1 MAKKSIQKPILHQCA
16 TLGSLMGYGGKA
28 GEWSTEKKIETI
40 RKAGFT
46 GFLGRTAFVSSQQ
59 VADSGLL
66 FACTTDLGGIGEIK
80 PKLREIKAAG
90 ARVVNVQM
98 LDHDTPTKRAV
109 EVARRL
115 MAAADEMDMDVSVE
129 VHRDTCTETPE
140 KTYALAAGFEKAE
153 KKKLKMTWDFSHP
166 AIVKHLSP
174 PYWDRLAERP
184 DLIQHA
190 NQLHFR
196 PFNGHHAQIPA
207 LDKKGDFT
215 PEFIDWLEFAER
227 VLACWLETATPGREL
242 FVCPEQIAGG
252 YFVSVFGDRWKDVLA
267 IQGAIDRV
275 WKKQLRKWKAPR

>member
-16 TLGSLMGYGGKA
+16 TLGSLMGYGGRA

-46 GFLGRTAFVSSQQ
+46 GFVGRTAFVSPQQ

-115 MAAADEMDMDVSVE
+115 MATAGEMDMDVSVKCIAIP
-129 VHRDTCTETPE
+129 VQKRQ
-140 KTYALAAGFEKAE
+140 
-153 KKKLKMTWDFSHP
+153 KKPMRWRQGLK
-166 AIVKHLSP
+166 K
-174 PYWDRLAERP
+174 
-184 DLIQHA
+184 
-190 NQLHFR
+190 
-196 PFNGHHAQIPA
+196 
-207 LDKKGDFT
+207 
-215 PEFIDWLEFAER
+215 
-227 VLACWLETATPGREL
+227 
-242 FVCPEQIAGG
+242 
-252 YFVSVFGDRWKDVLA
+252 
-267 IQGAIDRV
+267 
-275 WKKQLRKWKAPR
+275 RKRRS